1 MQHSA
6 SFMPAILTTSLQ
18 GLQLSAEPLPASL
31 MEHGQSAIAGIKRS
45 CIFLQ
50 AKDRY
55 CMEMMD
61 EAARSNSFSC
71 SWGWDRTPVCLFAD
85 FRPRLA
91 NKALDTFHGKV
102 GQNTTNGG
110 GNQWRVQCT
119 PRILLRPFLPS
130 RLVLFVAYFLVIT
143 LLYGLE
149 YDTKAS
155 SAFVSHLFKLP
166 TRLFFLRPFFCLSFC
181 TLIPKGV
188 SISLAHQE
196 ELSGWRRP

>member
-1 MQHSA
+1 MVRV
-6 SFMPAILTTSLQ
+6 
-18 GLQLSAEPLPASL
+18 PLL
-31 MEHGQSAIAGIKRS
+31 VLKGVVF
-45 CIFLQ
+45 FLQ

-166 TRLFFLRPFFCLSFC
+166 TRLFFSEAILLPELLYLDSQRS
-181 TLIPKGV
+181 V
-188 SISLAHQE
+188 N
-196 ELSGWRRP
+196 LSGTSAGVIGVTKTIAVEKLSL